1 MAKAKRMYGCTECGA
16 TFPKW
21 AGQCGEC
28 GAWNTLVETLLEANA
43 ATPSGR
49 AGWAGDQVQIK
60 TLAEVSVEEVPR
72 FSTASGELDRVLG
85 GGLVDG
91 SVVLIGGD
99 PGIGKSTILLQTL
112 CNIATRF
119 PALYVTGEE
128 SQQQV
133 AMRARRLG
141 LPEDKLK
148 VMTETCIESIIATA
162 RVEKPKVMVIDSIQT
177 IFTEQ
182 LQSEPGGVAQ
192 VRESAALLVR
202 FAKQS
207 GTAIFLVGHVT
218 KEGAL
223 AGPRVLEHMVDT
235 VLYFEGESD
244 GRLRLLRAVKN
255 RFGAINEL
263 GVFGMTDKGLKEV
276 TNPSAIFLTRAQEE
290 VPGSVVMATWEGTRP
305 MLVEVQALVDTSH
318 MANPRRVTLGLDQ
331 NRLAM
336 LLAVLH
342 RHGGIP
348 TYDQDVFLNV
358 VGGVKVLE
366 TASDLALMAAVISS
380 LRNKPL
386 PHDLLVFGEVGLSG
400 EIRPVPSGQER
411 LKEAAKHGFKRAI
424 GCYSAALRFSA
435 VFALSGSSSRN
446 RKHVLNLLRQDEKR
460 RPRPPFLFVFA
471 EGGEFAFQQ
480 AVITEVELHQAA
492 QVADRVEVDM
502 PADKTEQ
509 VRLST
514 CQHHFHPHTGVI
526 GQLDVGL
533 EWLIRVAIPAVWT
546 LD

>member
-28 GAWNTLVETLLEANA
+28 GAWNTLVETVIDQTSA
-43 ATPSGR
+43 APPSGR
-49 AGWAGDQVQIK
+49 TGWAGQQAQIR
-60 TLAEVSVEEVPR
+60 TLAEVSVEEIPR

-112 CNIATRF
+112 CNMATRM

-141 LPEDKLK
+141 LPQDQLR
-148 VMTETCIESIIATA
+148 VMTETCIEAIIATA
-162 RVEKPKVMVIDSIQT
+162 KIEQPKVMVIDSIQT

-182 LQSEPGGVAQ
+182 LQSAPGGVSQ

-202 FAKQS
+202 YAKQS

-255 RFGAINEL
+255 RFGAVNEL
-263 GVFGMTDKGLKEV
+263 GVFGMTDRGLKEV
-276 TNPSAIFLTRAQEE
+276 SNPSAIFLTRAQEE
-290 VPGSVVMATWEGTRP
+290 VSGSVVMATWEGTRP
-305 MLVEVQALVDTSH
+305 MLVEVQALVDDSH
-318 MANPRRVTLGLDQ
+318 LSNPRRVTLGLDP

-348 TYDQDVFLNV
+348 THDQDVFLNV

-366 TASDLALMAAVISS
+366 TASDLALLAAIMSS
-380 LRNKPL
+380 LRNRPL
-386 PHDLLVFGEVGLSG
+386 ANDLLVFGEVGLSG
-400 EIRPVPSGQER
+400 EVRPVAHGALR
-411 LKEAAKHGFKRAI
+411 LKESAKLGFSRALVPPSVKGQAGI
-424 GCYSAALRFSA
+424 STQEFRTLA
-435 VFALSGSSSRN
+435 
-446 RKHVLNLLRQDEKR
+446 NL
-460 RPRPPFLFVFA
+460 
-471 EGGEFAFQQ
+471 
-480 AVITEVELHQAA
+480 
-492 QVADRVEVDM
+492 VDHM
-502 PADKTEQ
+502 LG
-509 VRLST
+509 R
-514 CQHHFHPHTGVI
+514 H
-526 GQLDVGL
+526 
-533 EWLIRVAIPAVWT
+533 
-546 LD
+546 